1 MTMLKR
7 FGQWI
12 HGKGSFGLYP
22 AFFLLIFLGA
32 LNIFQNLTYLRP
44 SDGVVWVQ
52 SGDQL
57 VVSETNFNVE
67 TSFQV
72 GDVLR
77 AINDLEI
84 RTKDQYDEF
93 LHSVPLNSK
102 HLYYLYRDGEP
113 YEPWVVIKG
122 LADMR
127 DSSYYLFAL
136 VGWVYLIFLYLMVSQ
151 RLDLSGKT
159 YLVLFCFLVFLAFV
173 FHPTERFNLLDW
185 ISLYLDHL
193 GELLL
198 PSALLAYAL
207 TKVVENRRYR
217 MVAQICHWVPSV
229 VVLTMMLF
237 WFPQISEVDAATQ
250 FYFGRVQLAQSL
262 WGGGLLM
269 LAIWMMFTLPPDRSE
284 PKSLAPVWAVSW
296 VPFALILWNVEY
308 PFGWVL
314 AGMCPLILPMVM
326 IPRWSRKG
334 ELYLGEIAK
343 KTFINLLVI
352 IFLLVGYFVFIRLF
366 QLLLGSKPRGD
377 VQTLISALGIML
389 AALSYNSLKH
399 VSSNVADRLIY
410 GKRLE
415 SLRVLF
421 DFSGLIRADTDMD
434 QFLTTLLKRLKKA
447 FPIQEGS
454 LFKAGP
460 TPKVFRTVAK
470 SADFPGLIFTE
481 LPPDL
486 LNGDVIRGSQAHALV
501 IGKNQEPAFQA
512 QDFIGPLRV
521 GGNLGALI
529 SFRLERE
536 NGRLSPEEMR
546 LMKNLFNQCD
556 VLMENMELYAS
567 VNQKANSIMQLK
579 EANENIIES
588 SRVGILTMDD
598 MGHADSCNSAF
609 ADIAGR
615 TKEELIN
622 RRFDEMLHLKTL
634 INQRQVDSSFTSEGI
649 FVNRAGKE
657 LTLEIQ
663 KTPLKSKQNEV
674 YGTLYLVEDVRE
686 RKETQQKMMQQEKLA
701 SIGLLAAG
709 VAHEINTPLTGITSY
724 SQLIGRDENL
734 TEDQRE
740 LLNLI
745 QGQSQRA
752 ANIVASLLNFSR
764 KEGAPKGPVNLAEVL
779 SQTLR
784 FLGHQIQKAK
794 VQVTVSE
801 DQGSMMTEG
810 YPNQL
815 QQVFVNLIVN
825 AMDAMPEGGKLQIK
839 IQRFRSQA
847 MMSFQD
853 SGIGI
858 KDEVKDH
865 IFDPFYTTKEVGK
878 GTGLGLAVV
887 YNIMQDHE
895 GQIEVESEYGQGTT
909 FKLTFP
915 LASVKHQP
923 QQV

>member
-1 MTMLKR
+1 MTLLKR
-7 FGQWI
+7 FGHWI
-12 HGKGSFGLYP
+12 YGKGSFAVYP

-44 SDGVVWVQ
+44 SDGVVWGQ

-57 VVSETNFNVE
+57 VVLETNFDVE

-77 AINDLEI
+77 SINDLEI

-93 LHSVPLNSK
+93 LLSVPINSK

-113 YEPWVVIKG
+113 YQPWVVIKG
-122 LADMR
+122 IADVR

-151 RLDLSGKT
+151 RLDLPGKT
-159 YLVLFCFLVFLAFV
+159 YLVVFCFLVFLAFV

-198 PSALLAYAL
+198 PSALLAFAI
-207 TKVVENRRYR
+207 TKVVAKRRYR
-217 MVAQICHWVPSV
+217 LFAQALHWIPSAV
-229 VVLTMMLF
+229 FLVMMLF

-250 FYFGRVQLAQSL
+250 FYFGRIQWAQSL
-262 WGGGLLM
+262 WGGALLL
-269 LAIWMMFTLPPDRSE
+269 LAIWMMLLLQPSRVESHGM
-284 PKSLAPVWAVSW
+284 APIWAVSW
-296 VPFALILWNVEY
+296 VPFALVLWRVEY
-308 PFGWVL
+308 PFGLVL
-314 AGMCPLILPMVM
+314 AGLSPLILPVVM
-326 IPRWSRKG
+326 IPKWSRKG

-343 KTFINLLVI
+343 KTFVNLLVI

-366 QLLLGSKPRGD
+366 QLLLGAKPRGD

-399 VSSNVADRLIY
+399 VSSNMADRMIY

-415 SLRVLF
+415 SLKVLF

-434 QFLTTLLKRLKKA
+434 EFLATLLTRLKKA
-447 FPIQEGS
+447 FPIQDGS
-454 LFKAGP
+454 IFKAGP
-460 TPKVFRTVAK
+460 APKVFQTVAK
-470 SADFPGLIFTE
+470 SASFPGLIFTE

-486 LNGDVIRGSQAHALV
+486 LNGDMIRGNQAHALV
-501 IGKNQEPAFQA
+501 IGKNQESAFQA
-512 QDFIGPLRV
+512 QEFIGPLRV

-529 SFRLERE
+529 SFQLQRE

-556 VLMENMELYAS
+556 VLMENMKLYAS

-609 ADIAGR
+609 AEIAGR
-615 TKEELIN
+615 SKEALIN

-634 INQRQVDSSFTSEGI
+634 INQRQVDSTFTSEGI
-649 FVNRAGKE
+649 FVNRQGQE

-724 SQLIGRDENL
+724 SQLISRDENL
-734 TEDQRE
+734 NEDQRE
-740 LLNLI
+740 LLELI

-764 KEGAPKGPVNLAEVL
+764 KEGAPKGPVNLAGVL
-779 SQTLR
+779 NQTLR

-801 DQGSMMTEG
+801 EHGAMMTEG

-825 AMDAMPEGGKLQIK
+825 ALDAMPGGGKLHIK
-839 IQRFRSQA
+839 IHRIRNRA
-847 MMSFQD
+847 MMSFED
-853 SGIGI
+853 SGIGM
-858 KDEVKDH
+858 KDEIKDH

-887 YNIMQDHE
+887 YNIMQEHE
-895 GQIEVESEYGQGTT
+895 GHIEVESEIGKGTK
-909 FKLTFP
+909 FELSFP
-915 LASVKHQP
+915 LASTRLLP